1 MSIKRILLTF
11 ATVITLAACSGA
23 PQETQQASNTT
34 TPPPTEAGTPAQD
47 PQAQPAEPPAP
58 QPPAPR
64 QQAPSQPAKPRPA
77 ASTPA
82 PTTTAHQP
90 PPPSEPKMVELPA
103 GTVIEMELVDS
114 LSSKTNKAGDTFTAK
129 VIDSVE
135 MGGQML
141 IPADSMVEGTVTQAV
156 SAKQMTGQAVLTLH
170 FDKVNLPSGDEVPIS
185 ASLTEKGK
193 KIGKRT
199 AGIVGGSA
207 AGGAV
212 LGRILGKD
220 TKSAVLGA
228 AIGAVA
234 GTGVAASQ
242 KGQELKLPAGTGMAI
257 ELEEATRVPLR
268 SSN

>member
-1 MSIKRILLTF
+1 MVLTLVT
-11 ATVITLAACSGA
+11 ALALAACSGA
-23 PQETQQASNTT
+23 PQETQQAANT
-34 TPPPTEAGTPAQD
+34 TPPPTEAQPAQQ
-47 PQAQPAEPPAP
+47 PPPQPAPEPAP
-58 QPPAPR
+58 QQPAPR
-64 QQAPSQPAKPRPA
+64 KQPPAQPRPA

-82 PTTTAHQP
+82 PTTTTHQP
-90 PPPSEPKMVELPA
+90 PPPPEPKMVELPA
-103 GTVIEMELVDS
+103 GTVIEMELVDN
-114 LSSKTNKAGDTFTAK
+114 LSSKLNKAGDTFMAK

-135 MGGQML
+135 MGGQVL
-141 IPADSMVEGTVTQAV
+141 IPAESMVEGTVTQAV
-156 SAKQMTGQAVLTLH
+156 SAKQMTGQAILTLH
-170 FDKVNLPSGDEVPIS
+170 FDKINLPSGDEVPIS

-228 AIGAVA
+228 AVGAVA
-234 GTGVAASQ
+234 GTGIAASQ

-257 ELEEATRVPLR
+257 ELEQATNVPMR
-268 SSN
+268 NNS